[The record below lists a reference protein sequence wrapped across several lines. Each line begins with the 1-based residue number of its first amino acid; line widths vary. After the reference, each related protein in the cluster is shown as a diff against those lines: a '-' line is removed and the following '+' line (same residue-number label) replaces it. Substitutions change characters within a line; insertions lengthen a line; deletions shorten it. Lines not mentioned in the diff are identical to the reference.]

1 MGQGGEALWH
11 SADLV
16 AHPIL
21 PNKQKGDLKTFRQHP
36 STAKARLSCQR
47 PGSYFCPSSRVLEGD
62 ATEARAGPLWARNTL
77 IFGVNVSEVAVNSL
91 SASYV
96 FGASR
101 TEQQRLVDQAEG
113 LEPEARWLLDHIGI
127 EKGWRAADIGCGPIG
142 VLNLLS
148 ERVGP
153 SGAVVG
159 IEREQHFADMT
170 RSEIEKRGLKNASV
184 VQRDALGANQKSGS
198 FDLVHERL
206 VLMNVPESNQ
216 KALVDQM
223 VALLK
228 PGGTI
233 ALQDYDRVSYVCYP
247 EHPSWTILL
256 DAYIEAFRA
265 SGGNGATGRSLPWLL
280 RSAGVRDVQTKVH
293 VRTVHVGESRRT
305 LHLTMLEVMH
315 EKVLALGRF
324 SEREFTEHKKELLK
338 HLSDPDTLLIDRLL
352 VQAWG
357 RKPIDYLP

>member
-1 MGQGGEALWH
+1 M
-11 SADLV
+11 
-16 AHPIL
+16 
-21 PNKQKGDLKTFRQHP
+21 
-36 STAKARLSCQR
+36 
-47 PGSYFCPSSRVLEGD
+47 
-62 ATEARAGPLWARNTL
+62 
-77 IFGVNVSEVAVNSL
+77 EVAVNSS
-91 SASYV
+91 SAAYV
-96 FGASR
+96 FGAGR
-101 TEQQRLVDQAEG
+101 TEQQRLIDQAEG

-153 SGAVVG
+153 KGAVVG
-159 IEREQHFADMT
+159 FEREQRFADMT
-170 RSEIEKRGLKNASV
+170 WSEIEKRGLKNASI
-184 VQRDALGANQKSGS
+184 VQGDVLSANLESGS

-206 VLMNVPESNQ
+206 VLMNVPQPNQ
-216 KALVDQM
+216 RALVEQM

-228 PGGTI
+228 PGGSI

-256 DAYIEAFRA
+256 DAYTEAFRA

-293 VRTVHVGESRRT
+293 VRAVHVGESRRT
-305 LHLTMLEVMH
+305 LHLTMVEAMH
-315 EKVLALGRF
+315 DNILALGWF
-324 SEREFTEHKKELLK
+324 GERELAEHKQALLR

-357 RKPIDYLP
+357 RKPID